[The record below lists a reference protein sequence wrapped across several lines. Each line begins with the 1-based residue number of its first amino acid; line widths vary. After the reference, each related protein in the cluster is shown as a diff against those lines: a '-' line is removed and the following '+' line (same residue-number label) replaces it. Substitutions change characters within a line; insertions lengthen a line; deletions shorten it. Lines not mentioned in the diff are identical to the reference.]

1 MEQVAIRRATKLSPC
16 RTSFEFQD
24 RSQTIQNIMNQPFV
38 ISFDAMSPRQ
48 KEIIDNIMT
57 VVGKI

>member
-1 MEQVAIRRATKLSPC
+1 
-16 RTSFEFQD
+16 
-24 RSQTIQNIMNQPFV
+24 MNQPFV

-48 KEIIDNIMT
+48 KEIINNIMA